1 MIRFR
6 TQIVPALLA
15 LAALPL
21 APACRSS
28 AKPASTEVASDA
40 QAASPPPAPAAA
52 DPDASP
58 PPPAPP
64 RPPPPPLW
72 DLPPS
77 WRGASDLAFERAL
90 DAWLPPGSAH
100 RLSADDLGTL
110 SAALDA
116 TEPSEVRAAV
126 RAAVLLART
135 RDPRAGDALL
145 ARLEKRV
152 PVPGATGDDAVDVV
166 AACAFAEGTPGTNA
180 AGRLAELAAGKRP
193 HPDLCAR
200 VECARSA
207 LALGRDGGIPFLLQ
221 VLRMATS
228 AGKPLGPDDSPAD
241 LAFAQTRAAEAL
253 AARAGT
259 DARFRPEASVKD
271 REAEAAR
278 LERLL
283 PAAPPKK
290 K

>member
-1 MIRFR
+1 M
-6 TQIVPALLA
+6 LLGA
-15 LAALPL
+15 TMLLGAA
-21 APACRSS
+21 ACRSS
-28 AKPASTEVASDA
+28 AKPASTEVASETT
-40 QAASPPPAPAAA
+40 ASASAPDPAPAPGARDDPPTAA
-52 DPDASP
+52 AH
-58 PPPAPP
+58 PAPA

-72 DLPPS
+72 ELPS
-77 WRGASDLAFERAL
+77 TWRGASDLAFERAL

-100 RLSADDLGTL
+100 RLSADDLATL
-110 SAALDA
+110 TSALDA
-116 TEPSEVRAAV
+116 ADRADGRAAV

-145 ARLEKRV
+145 ARLEKRAA
-152 PVPGATGDDAVDVV
+152 VPGATGEDAVDVV

-180 AGRLAELAAGKRP
+180 SARLAELAAGKRP
-193 HPDLCAR
+193 HPDLCTR

-221 VLRMATS
+221 VLRTATT
-228 AGKPLGPDDSPAD
+228 AGKPLGADDSAAD
-241 LAFAQTRAAEAL
+241 LAFAQIRAAEAL

-259 DARFRPEASVKD
+259 DVRFRPEASVKD
-271 REAEAAR
+271 REAEVTR
-278 LERLL
+278 LEKLL